1 VDSDSLEHLAQV
13 AELYYDHGL
22 TQAAIA
28 DRLGYSRSM
37 ISRLLTAAREQ
48 GVVEVRIHHPLARQ
62 TDLEQQLRHA
72 FGLQETRVLARGNL
86 EYPDLLRRLGV
97 LAARLV
103 EELVDDHMTLGVSWG
118 TALAEMVG
126 ALRWQPRS
134 VYVVQMIGSL
144 GASAPEIDG
153 PELARRLARN
163 FGGRYATLPAPL
175 IVDSEVTRENLCD
188 ERRIQRVLDDA
199 ADASLA
205 LVGIGTVDPNLS
217 SLVRAG
223 YLEPGQLEEL
233 VAAGAVGDVCAI
245 HFDQDGRLIH
255 TPLTRRVVGIDS
267 DHLSRIPRRL
277 GIAGGQAKAPA
288 ILGALHS
295 GLINILV
302 TDDAVAA
309 TLLRAASGD
318 AVHPVL

>member
-1 VDSDSLEHLAQV
+1 MDGDSLERLAQV
-13 AELYYDHGL
+13 AELYYDQGL

-28 DRLGYSRSM
+28 GRLGYSRSM
-37 ISRLLTAAREQ
+37 ISRLLTDAREQ
-48 GVVEVRIHHPLARQ
+48 GVVEIRIHHPLARQ
-62 TDLEQQLRHA
+62 TELELQLRQV
-72 FGLQETRVLARGNL
+72 FGLQEARVLARGNL
-86 EYPDLLRRLGV
+86 DYPDMLRRLGV

-103 EELVDDHMTLGVSWG
+103 EDLVQDHMTLGVSWG

-144 GASAPEIDG
+144 GPGEPEIDG

-175 IVDSEVTRENLCD
+175 IVDSEVTRHNLCD

-205 LVGIGTVDPNLS
+205 LVGIGTVDPSLS

-255 TPLTRRVVGIDS
+255 TPLTRRVVGIDY
-267 DHLSRIPRRL
+267 DHLVRIPKRL
-277 GIAGGQAKAPA
+277 GIAGDQPKALA
-288 ILGALHS
+288 ILGALRS
-295 GLINILV
+295 GLVNILV
-302 TDDAVAA
+302 TDDVVAA
-309 TLLRAASGD
+309 TLLRAAAHAPDPS
-318 AVHPVL
+318 VL

>member
-1 VDSDSLEHLAQV
+1 MDGESLERLAQV
-13 AELYYDHGL
+13 AELYYDQGL

-48 GVVEVRIHHPLARQ
+48 GVVEVRIHHPLSRQ
-62 TDLEQQLRHA
+62 MDLEQQLRHA
-72 FGLQETRVLARGNL
+72 FGLLEARVLARGNL

-103 EELVDDHMTLGVSWG
+103 EDLVADHMTLGVSWG

-175 IVDSEVTRENLCD
+175 IVDSEVTRTNLCD

-205 LVGIGTVDPNLS
+205 LVGIGTVDPTLS

-223 YLEPGQLEEL
+223 YLEPRQLDEL
-233 VAAGAVGDVCAI
+233 VAVGAVGDVCAI
-245 HFDQDGRLIH
+245 HFDQVGRLVH
-255 TPLTRRVVGIDS
+255 TPLTRRVVGIDY
-267 DHLSRIPRRL
+267 DHLVRIPRRL
-277 GIAGGQAKAPA
+277 GIAGDLPKAPA
-288 ILGALHS
+288 ILGAVRS

-309 TLLRAASGD
+309 TLLRVAAND
-318 AVHPVL
+318 PVYPLL